1 MQDVAARILATLP
14 RLRRYAYVLMGS
26 RDRADNYIRLSLEI
40 LVEDIDRVALRSDV
54 RLRMFQFFHTVLNM
68 VDGSFFP
75 FQSCDDGSGENRL
88 HDAVGALAPRSRAV
102 LLLTCMEG
110 FKLEEV
116 GTILGVDPE
125 FARGL
130 LRNAQRELHKRLG
143 VRVLI
148 VEDDTRVAEEIGR
161 TIEELGHSVVGVA
174 RDEQAALAMAR
185 RERPELILAD
195 VYLNGIDCGR
205 RLAERICSSTDA
217 CVLFLSA
224 SPAKGGSRADDAR
237 VIRQPFS
244 YESLREKIEQALPWQ
259 SGLQA

>member
-1 MQDVAARILATLP
+1 
-14 RLRRYAYVLMGS
+14 
-26 RDRADNYIRLSLEI
+26 
-40 LVEDIDRVALRSDV
+40 
-54 RLRMFQFFHTVLNM
+54 MFQFFHTVLNM

-75 FQSCDDGSGENRL
+75 FHMPEDSSGDSRL

-110 FKLEEV
+110 FRIEDV
-116 GTILGVDPE
+116 GIILGVDPD

-130 LRNAQRELHKRLG
+130 LRNAQSEIHKRLG

-148 VEDDTRVAEEIGR
+148 VEDDKQVADEIGR
-161 TIEELGHSVVGVA
+161 AIEDLGHSVVGIA
-174 RDEQAALAMAR
+174 CDEQAALAMAR
-185 RERPELILAD
+185 REQPELILAD
-195 VYLNGIDCGR
+195 VCLNGIDCGR

-224 SPAKGGSRADDAR
+224 GPQKGGPRVDDSR
-237 VIRQPFS
+237 VLTQPFS

-259 SGLQA
+259 GGLQA

>member
-1 MQDVAARILATLP
+1 
-14 RLRRYAYVLMGS
+14 MGS
-26 RDRADNYIRLSLEI
+26 RDRADTYIRLSLEI
-40 LVEDIDRVALRSDV
+40 LVEDIDRVALKSDV

-68 VDGSFFP
+68 VDGNYFP
-75 FQSCDDGSGENRL
+75 FQMPDASGDSRL

-110 FKLEEV
+110 FRIEEV
-116 GTILGVDPE
+116 GAVLGVDPE

-130 LRNAQRELHKRLG
+130 LRNAQREIHKRLG

-148 VEDDTRVAEEIGR
+148 VEDDKEIADEIGR
-161 TIEELGHSVVGVA
+161 TIEELGHSVVGIA
-174 RDEQAALAMAR
+174 SNEQAALAMAR
-185 RERPELILAD
+185 SEQPELILAD
-195 VYLNGIDCGR
+195 VCLNGIDCGR

-224 SPAKGGSRADDAR
+224 GPRKGGPRLDDSR
-237 VIRQPFS
+237 VITQPFS
-244 YESLREKIEQALPWQ
+244 YETLREKIEQALPWQ

>member
-26 RDRADNYIRLSLEI
+26 RERADTYIRLSLEV

-75 FQSCDDGSGENRL
+75 FQSSDDGTGDSRL

-110 FKLEEV
+110 FKIEEV

-148 VEDDTRVAEEIGR
+148 VEDDSRLAEEIGR

-174 RDEQAALAMAR
+174 RNEQAALAMAR

-195 VYLNGIDCGR
+195 VCLNGIDCGR

-224 SPAKGGSRADDAR
+224 NPAKGKRFDDAR
-237 VIRQPFS
+237 VITQPFS

-259 SGLQA
+259 GGLQA

>member
-26 RDRADNYIRLSLEI
+26 RERADTYIRLSLEV
-40 LVEDIDRVALRSDV
+40 LVEDIDRVALNSDV
-54 RLRMFQFFHTVLNM
+54 RLRMFQFFHTVINM

-75 FQSCDDGSGENRL
+75 FHMPDASGDSRL

-110 FKLEEV
+110 FRIEDV

-130 LRNAQRELHKRLG
+130 LRSAQREIHQRLG

-148 VEDDTRVAEEIGR
+148 VEDDKEVADEIGR

-174 RDEQAALAMAR
+174 CDEQAALALAR
-185 RERPELILAD
+185 RERPELIVAD
-195 VYLNGIDCGR
+195 ACLNGVDCGR

-217 CVLFLSA
+217 CVLFLSPGP
-224 SPAKGGSRADDAR
+224 SKGGPRVDDSR

>member
-26 RDRADNYIRLSLEI
+26 RERADTYIRLSLEI
-40 LVEDIDRVALRSDV
+40 LVEDIDRVSLRSDV

-68 VDGSFFP
+68 VDGNFFP
-75 FQSCDDGSGENRL
+75 FHMPDMSGDSRL

-110 FKLEEV
+110 FRIDEV

-130 LRNAQRELHKRLG
+130 LRNAQREIHKRLG

-148 VEDDTRVAEEIGR
+148 VEDDKAVADEIVR
-161 TIEELGHSVVGVA
+161 TIEELGHSVVGIA
-174 RDEQAALAMAR
+174 GDEHAALQMAR
-185 RERPELILAD
+185 SERPELILAD

-224 SPAKGGSRADDAR
+224 GARKGTAR
-237 VIRQPFS
+237 VDDSRVITQFS
-244 YESLREKIEQALPWQ
+244 YEALREKIEQALPWQ
-259 SGLQA
+259 GGLQA